1 VTDTTVEERPVTAA
15 PDAPSV
21 FPVTSVALVLIA
33 VSIVI
38 KAWATFG
45 SWFYE
50 DDFFFLSAIA
60 QGQNDLEWY
69 FTRHNVHFMPL
80 SFLLTTPVAMM
91 GGFAWWPAA
100 LEIVLMYSA
109 GAVACWWMLVRLFGS
124 TPRILVP
131 LTFYLFSPFM
141 VPAVMWWAVAINV
154 VAVQAPLFVL
164 IASHVEYLRTR
175 RRRWLMLATLML
187 VLISGFYVKSLI
199 VTVVLGLF
207 TAAYATEGRNP
218 LRRLW
223 TAVVRWWP
231 IWAAYIAV
239 GLVVAWAYLRQ
250 DVDTVSAESNPDFN
264 AMFEN
269 AVLKTFLPGLVGG
282 PWEWLDLGGFP
293 RSLSGTPDLGVA
305 VSVTL
310 LAVALG
316 YAVHRWRSA
325 WLPLVFLAPPLIF
338 TFAALALLRGSGFS
352 SLVGLE
358 PKYWADVL
366 PYLVLAIGVVLMPIR
381 GLPRVRVP
389 RATASPAIPPIA
401 VLGVGAA
408 YVVSSLTSTMSYVK
422 PWHDDFP
429 ARQYVSSAVGRA
441 ELTGDELVVADVGA
455 PDSVISASFYP
466 YNTASQLFA
475 PAPGTVRGVEA
486 GVDLRVLDPL
496 GQPVEALPEASLE
509 ADFSSEECY
518 AGTRRLDLPNST
530 FDYPFWATITATF
543 DESTTA
549 YVSAG
554 TSRHRLEVPAGRHRL
569 TFRTTGAYDHVYLVT
584 SDGAK
589 VCPET
594 IRIGA
599 QLEIP

>member
-1 VTDTTVEERPVTAA
+1 M
-15 PDAPSV
+15 
-21 FPVTSVALVLIA
+21 VLIGA
-33 VSIVI
+33 SIVI

-50 DDFFFLSAIA
+50 DDFFFLSAIT

-80 SFLLTTPVAMM
+80 SFLLTTPVALV
-91 GGFAWWPAA
+91 GDFAWWPAA
-100 LEIVLMYSA
+100 LEIVLLYSA
-109 GAVACWWMLVRLFGS
+109 GAVACWWMLVRLFGA

-141 VPAVMWWAVAINV
+141 IPAVMWWAVAINV

-175 RRRWLMLATLML
+175 RRRWLVLATAML
-187 VLISGFYVKSLI
+187 VLISGLYVKSLI

-207 TAAYATEGRNP
+207 TAAYAVEGRNP

-231 IWAAYIAV
+231 IWTAYIVV

-250 DVDTVSAESNPDFN
+250 DVDTVSADATPDVST
-264 AMFEN
+264 MFEN
-269 AVLKTFLPGLVGG
+269 AVLRTFLPGLLGG

-293 RSLSGTPDLGVA
+293 RSLSGTPELGVA
-305 VSVTL
+305 LAATV
-310 LAVALG
+310 LAVAVG
-316 YAVHRWRSA
+316 YVVYRWRSA
-325 WLPLVFLAPPLIF
+325 WLALLLLAPPLIF

-366 PYLVLAIGVVLMPIR
+366 PFLVLAIGVLLMPLP

-389 RATASPAIPPIA
+389 RDTASPAIPPLA
-401 VLGVGAA
+401 VLGLGAA

-429 ARQYVSSAVGRA
+429 ARQYVSNAVA
-441 ELTGDELVVADVGA
+441 QSELSGEEIVVADVGA
-455 PDSVISASFYP
+455 PEAVMSASFYP

-475 PAPGTVRGVEA
+475 PAPGTVRGVDA
-486 GVDLRVLDPL
+486 GVDLRILDPL
-496 GQPVEALPEASLE
+496 GQPVDALPEPSMEEDYSALE
-509 ADFSSEECY
+509 CF
-518 AGTRRLDLPNST
+518 AGGKRLELPNST
-530 FDYPFWATITATF
+530 FDFPFWATLTATF
-543 DESTTA
+543 DESTTV

-554 TSRHRLEVPAGRHRL
+554 QSRHRLDVPAGRHGL
-569 TFRTTGAYDHVYLVT
+569 TFRTTGAYDSVYLAT

>member
-1 VTDTTVEERPVTAA
+1 MTDTTTAERSSATSPATGAVVPVTTIA
-15 PDAPSV
+15 
-21 FPVTSVALVLIA
+21 VALIVVSVL
-33 VSIVI
+33 V
-38 KAWATFG
+38 KAWATLG

-80 SFLLTTPVAMM
+80 SFLLTTPVALV

-100 LEIVLMYSA
+100 LEIVLMYAA

-141 VPAVMWWAVAINV
+141 IPAVTWWAVAINV
-154 VAVQAPLFVL
+154 VAVQAPLFLL
-164 IASHVEYLRTR
+164 ITAHVEYLRTR
-175 RRRWLMLATLML
+175 RRRWLVLATAML
-187 VLISGFYVKSLI
+187 LVISGLYVKSLI

-207 TAAYATEGRNP
+207 TVGYATQGRNP

-223 TAVVRWWP
+223 TAVRRWWP
-231 IWAAYIAV
+231 IWVAYVAV
-239 GLVVAWAYLRQ
+239 GLLVAWAYLRQ
-250 DVDTVSAESNPDFN
+250 DVEGVTASSNPDVS

-269 AVLKTFLPGLVGG
+269 AVLRSFLPGLVGG
-282 PWEWLDLGGFP
+282 PWEWLDLGGLP
-293 RSLSGTPDLGVA
+293 RSLSGTSDLGVA
-305 VSVTL
+305 ASITL
-310 LAVALG
+310 LVVL
-316 YAVHRWRSA
+316 VVFCLHRWRSA
-325 WLPLVFLAPPLIF
+325 WLALVIIAPPLLF
-338 TFAALALLRGSGFS
+338 TFAALSLLRSSGFS

-366 PYLVLAIGVVLMPIR
+366 PYLVLAIGVVLMPLVD
-381 GLPRVRVP
+381 LPRVRVP
-389 RATASPAIPPIA
+389 RAVAAPVVPPVAVVGIAI
-401 VLGVGAA
+401 A
-408 YVVSSLTSTMSYVK
+408 YVVSSLTSTLSYVA

-429 ARQYVSSAVGRA
+429 ARQFVTSAVAQSQLSG
-441 ELTGDELVVADVGA
+441 EELVVADVGA
-455 PDSVISASFYP
+455 PDVAVSASFFP

-475 PAPGTVRGVEA
+475 PAPGTVRGVDA
-486 GVDLRVLDPL
+486 GVDLRILDPW

-509 ADFSSEECY
+509 QDFSEQACF
-518 AGTRRLDLPNST
+518 AGTRRLELPNAT

-543 DESTTA
+543 DQSTTA
-549 YVSAG
+549 HVAAG
-554 TSRHRLEVPAGRHRL
+554 RSRHRLEVPAGRHRL
-569 TFRTTGAYDHVYLVT
+569 TFRTQGAYDHVYLVT
-584 SDGAK
+584 SEGAK
-589 VCPET
+589 VCPES